1 MRDLPGGAALLALG
15 RDLIDE
21 LLPLV
26 PPERQRELRL
36 VATAMAIAE
45 REAIAGDAPVRDI
58 LDRLAE
64 FYDRDAN
71 ALSAL
76 QGGEGGDPLRS
87 NGEGEVGIGKRS
99 GIPHLTPALSA
110 PRDGEGDPCGPLL
123 HRLAADLRCGA
134 FDACEMRGRAARA
147 ILWRMTMMK
156 LREGNPHFLAQNG
169 FG

>member
-1 MRDLPGGAALLALG
+1 MRDLPSGAALLALG

-26 PPERQRELRL
+26 PPGRHRELRL

-45 REAIAGDAPVRDI
+45 REAIAGDTPVRDI
-58 LDRLAE
+58 LEGLAE
-64 FYDRDAN
+64 FY
-71 ALSAL
+71 
-76 QGGEGGDPLRS
+76 GDSEP
-87 NGEGEVGIGKRS
+87 G
-99 GIPHLTPALSA
+99 P
-110 PRDGEGDPCGPLL
+110 GDSLL
-123 HRLAADLRCGA
+123 HRLAADLRAGA